1 MARFRKRTLPAVAG
15 RGPLRGAPFEPA
27 TRDRQDAPRA
37 EGRGRYSLVKL
48 LVALTL
54 LSIAII
60 LKVAML
66 FDISERG
73 GLPGVVVSPG
83 VELWSWREAYE

>member
-1 MARFRKRTLPAVAG
+1 MAI
-15 RGPLRGAPFEPA
+15 
-27 TRDRQDAPRA
+27 
-37 EGRGRYSLVKL
+37 
-48 LVALTL
+48 TL

-60 LKVAML
+60 PMVAM

-73 GLPGVVVSPG
+73 GFPGVVGFHS